1 MIIIILDK
9 RILVSIKIKVVLC
22 LQQKLLVSLTV
33 CYLSFFFFFLRTLL
47 KFCCETVMLEKM
59 LCPNFILKIKVEMVY
74 FIDEKNFKTKM
85 VCFID

>member
-1 MIIIILDK
+1 MFTTKALGVIN
-9 RILVSIKIKVVLC
+9 S
-22 LQQKLLVSLTV
+22 LLPK
-33 CYLSFFFFFLRTLL
+33 FFFFFLRTLL

>member
-9 RILVSIKIKVVLC
+9 IILSSIKIKVVLR
-22 LQQKLLVSLTV
+22 LQQKLQVSLTV

-47 KFCCETVMLEKM
+47 KFCCEIVMLEKM

-74 FIDEKNFKTKM
+74 FIDEKKLKIKM

>member
-1 MIIIILDK
+1 
-9 RILVSIKIKVVLC
+9 
-22 LQQKLLVSLTV
+22 
-33 CYLSFFFFFLRTLL
+33 
-47 KFCCETVMLEKM
+47 MLEKM

>member
-1 MIIIILDK
+1 MFTTKALGVIN
-9 RILVSIKIKVVLC
+9 S
-22 LQQKLLVSLTV
+22 LLPKF
-33 CYLSFFFFFLRTLL
+33 FFFFFLRTLL